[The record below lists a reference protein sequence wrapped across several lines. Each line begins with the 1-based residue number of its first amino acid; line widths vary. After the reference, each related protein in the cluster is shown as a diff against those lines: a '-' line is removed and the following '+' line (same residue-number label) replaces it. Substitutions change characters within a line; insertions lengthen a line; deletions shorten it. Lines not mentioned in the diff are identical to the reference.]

1 VLKKRST
8 QALAL
13 SGLLLASLIS
23 TTSGASAAALH
34 NLKVPSSFLKFAH
47 SASLAHAGIV
57 LLNPETNEVIFSSG
71 SNVERAPASVLKL
84 VSMTT
89 AVETLGADKVFQT
102 GIYESA
108 DTSKTNTFVLIGQSD
123 PWLTTDAFSA
133 KKYHRAFSPEL
144 INAILKTHPDLTDMT
159 LEYQGVYTSDITE
172 LTKFFKKIHF
182 TLEPLTSAASA
193 EADRGAMIAT
203 IDSPPLSDI
212 ATFTLLWSD
221 NTLADRLARIS
232 AHQLGLTT
240 STDSVQKAFEKTL
253 GDLGVD
259 YTGLA
264 VQDGNGLSH
273 DTRITASTIADLLL
287 KIKERPELQVIYNGL
302 PLAGKTGTLKDR
314 FTKDAPRAVGL
325 VKAKTGWINTTV
337 SLAGFVDVGS
347 QQYIFTVI
355 QDHVK
360 NNEFYR
366 QKTRETI
373 DKMLATI
380 ARPKSA

>member
-1 VLKKRST
+1 MT
-8 QALAL
+8 ALFTGITPAN
-13 SGLLLASLIS
+13 A
-23 TTSGASAAALH
+23 TALH
-34 NLKVPSSFLKFAH
+34 TLHVPPSFLKFAH
-47 SASLAHAGIV
+47 SASLSHAGII
-57 LLNPETNEVIFSSG
+57 LMNPENNQVLFSSG
-71 SNVERAPASVLKL
+71 SDVERAPASVLKL

-89 AVETLGADKVFQT
+89 AIETLGADKVFHT

-108 DTSKTNTFVLIGQSD
+108 DSTKTNTFVLVGQSD
-123 PWLTTDAFSA
+123 PWITTDAHSA
-133 KKYHRAFSPEL
+133 KKYHRAFSPDL
-144 INAILKTHPDLTDMT
+144 INAVLKAHPGLVDMT

-172 LTKFFKKIHF
+172 LTKFFKNIHF
-182 TLEPLTSAASA
+182 TLQPLTSAAMA
-193 EADRGAMIAT
+193 ESEKGAAIAT
-203 IDSPPLSDI
+203 IDSPTVGDI
-212 ATFTLLWSD
+212 AVFTLLWSD

-232 AHQLGLTT
+232 AYQLGLTT
-240 STDSVQKAFEKTL
+240 STDGVQKVFEKTL

-264 VQDGNGLSH
+264 VQDGNGLSR
-273 DTRITASTIADLLL
+273 DTRIKASTIAELLL

-314 FTKDAPRAVGL
+314 FTKDAPKAVGL

-337 SLAGFVDVGS
+337 SLAGFVDVGD

-360 NNEFYR
+360 NNEFLR

>member
-1 VLKKRST
+1 MNRSLK
-8 QALAL
+8 ALAIA
-13 SGLLLASLIS
+13 GLLATSLLTTSAPVSAASLH
-23 TTSGASAAALH
+23 ALH
-34 NLKVPSSFLKFAH
+34 VPPAFLKFAH
-47 SASLAHAGIV
+47 SSSLSHAGIV
-57 LLNPETNEVIFSSG
+57 LINPETKQVLFSSG
-71 SNVERAPASVLKL
+71 PNVERAPASVLKL

-89 AVETLGADKVFQT
+89 AIETLGADKVFRT
-102 GIYESA
+102 GIYESSDSA
-108 DTSKTNTFVLIGQSD
+108 KSNTFVLIGQSD
-123 PWLTTDAFSA
+123 PWITTDAHSA
-133 KKYHRAFSPEL
+133 KKYHRAFSPDL
-144 INAILKTHPDLTDMT
+144 ITAILNGHPGLSDMT

-172 LTKFFKKIHF
+172 LTKFFKNIHF
-182 TLEPLTSAASA
+182 TLVPLTSPSLAESEKGAA
-193 EADRGAMIAT
+193 IAT
-203 IDSPPLSDI
+203 IDSPPLSEI

-240 STDSVQKAFEKTL
+240 TTDSVQIAFEKTL
-253 GDLGVD
+253 GELGID

-273 DTRITASTIADLLL
+273 ATRIKASTIAELLL

-314 FTKDAPRAVGL
+314 FIKDAPKAVGL

-337 SLAGFVDVGS
+337 SLAGFVDVGA
-347 QQYIFTVI
+347 QQYVFTII

>member
-1 VLKKRST
+1 MLKKSSFRSLVI
-8 QALAL
+8 A
-13 SGLLLASLIS
+13 GLLA
-23 TTSGASAAALH
+23 TSITSPVQAATFHELH
-34 NLKVPSSFLKFAH
+34 VPAAFLKYAH
-47 SASLAHAGIV
+47 SASLSRAGII
-57 LLNPETNEVIFSSG
+57 LLNPETNQVLFSTG
-71 SNVERAPASVLKL
+71 PNVERAPASVLKL

-89 AVETLGADKVFQT
+89 AVETLGADKVFH
-102 GIYESA
+102 
-108 DTSKTNTFVLIGQSD
+108 TSISQSSDAAKTNTFVLIGQSD
-123 PWLTTDAFSA
+123 PWLTTDGYSA
-133 KKYHRAFSPEL
+133 KKYHRAFSPDL
-144 INAILKTHPDLTDMT
+144 INAVLKAHPGLSEMT
-159 LEYQGVYTSDITE
+159 LQYQGVYTSDITE
-172 LTKFFKKIHF
+172 LTKFFKNIHF
-182 TLEPLTSAASA
+182 TLEPLTSPTIA
-193 EADRGAMIAT
+193 EAAKGEVIAT
-203 IDSPPLSDI
+203 IDSPPLSEI

-240 STDSVQKAFEKTL
+240 STESVQQAFEKTL
-253 GDLGVD
+253 GNLGVD
-259 YTGLA
+259 YTGLV

-273 DTRITASTIADLLL
+273 GTRIKASTIAQLLM
-287 KIKERPELQVIYNGL
+287 KINERPELQVIYNGL

-314 FTKDAPRAVGL
+314 FTKDAPKAVGL
-325 VKAKTGWINTTV
+325 VKAKTGWINNTV
-337 SLAGFVDVGS
+337 SLAGFVEVGN